1 MTQNTQQPGN
11 LDGAILA
18 VIDKISSRGTT
29 GDMLLQLA
37 IPIES
42 GPKLVPFLSKIGKHV
57 GVAFADLEAD
67 AAALPASDEKIL
79 AVVDKLAS
87 RSSTS
92 DWLLTLSI
100 PLDKATQFA
109 PYLSK
114 VNQHVAV
121 AFGNVDQKRTPAA
134 PKAHDY
140 GEFARVLFQKGFFR
154 SPHVRTALGLVGEH
168 AHDYV
173 AKQVAAGL
181 GYESMGDVP
190 PQEFLSWAKS
200 HQLEWMLPVSLR
212 NQH

>member
-1 MTQNTQQPGN
+1 MTQNNQPSGD

-37 IPIES
+37 IPLES
-42 GPKLVPFLSKIGKHV
+42 GPKLVPFLGKIGKHV
-57 GVAFADLEAD
+57 GVAFANLEAD
-67 AAALPASDEKIL
+67 ASALPASDDAIV

-109 PYLSK
+109 PYLTK

-121 AFGNVDQKRTPAA
+121 AFGDVAQRRAPAA
-134 PKAHDY
+134 PKAHNY
-140 GEFARVLFQKGFFR
+140 GEFARMLYANGFFR
-154 SPHVRTALGLVGEH
+154 SPKVREAVGLTGDH
-168 AHDYV
+168 AHDFV
-173 AKQVAAGL
+173 ATQVAAGL
-181 GYESMGDVP
+181 GYGSIGDVP
-190 PQEFLSWAKS
+190 PQEFLGWAKT
-200 HQLEWMLPVSLR
+200 HQLEWLVPAGLR